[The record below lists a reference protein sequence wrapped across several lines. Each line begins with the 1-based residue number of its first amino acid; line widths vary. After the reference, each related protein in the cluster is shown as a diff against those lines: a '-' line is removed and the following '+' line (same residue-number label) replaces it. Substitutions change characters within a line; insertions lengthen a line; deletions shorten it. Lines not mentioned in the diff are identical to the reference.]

1 VDIIERAAR
10 MFDVV
15 VIAVAKNST
24 KDPLFT
30 AEERIAMLKEAC
42 SHLPNIKVDSFS
54 GLTVEF
60 AREVGA
66 AAIIRGI
73 RAFSD
78 FEYEFQMA
86 LTNRKLA
93 PDIETL
99 FFMPSEEHFATSSS
113 LLKELAQY
121 GGDLSPFLPANVAER
136 FAKKMR
142 GLRG

>member
-1 VDIIERAAR
+1 
-10 MFDVV
+10 V

-24 KDPLFT
+24 KDSLFT
-30 AEERIAMLKEAC
+30 AEERIAMLKEVC

-73 RAFSD
+73 RALSD

-121 GGDLSPFLPANVAER
+121 GGDLSLFMPAKVAER